1 MALLEPPVNLAG
13 KVEALRYN
21 ASADLTTGL
30 RGLDAICVCFADLE
44 RFCEPVKEG
53 ARRVLFFLGHRL
65 DETGVRRNGRRP
77 TDFNALA
84 RQGRCLGRRAVE

>member
-1 MALLEPPVNLAG
+1 MEPPVNLAG
-13 KVEALRYN
+13 KAEALRYN
-21 ASADLTTGL
+21 ASDDLTTGL
-30 RGLDAICVCFADLE
+30 RSLDAICVRFADLNDLGD
-44 RFCEPVKEG
+44 PVEESAHG
-53 ARRVLFFLGHRL
+53 VLFFLGHRL